1 MYLRSETL
9 YKERLVTKIDRL
21 ITCLTHEIR
30 TRIELKNSKR
40 KTKSVL
46 ITSPRSQ
53 LVVRSSRYVYMY
65 CIALALVIGLINVSY
80 THTCMYSQENSTQTQ
95 KLFHIY
101 DHNRAIILCSLNLH
115 LNIDDDNE
123 EDDDDDDDE
132 ERKEEVRTMNG
143 SCNV

>member
-1 MYLRSETL
+1 
-9 YKERLVTKIDRL
+9 
-21 ITCLTHEIR
+21 
-30 TRIELKNSKR
+30 
-40 KTKSVL
+40 
-46 ITSPRSQ
+46 
-53 LVVRSSRYVYMY
+53 MY

-80 THTCMYSQENSTQTQ
+80 TCMYSQENSTQTQ

-101 DHNRAIILCSLNLH
+101 DHNRAITLCSLNLH

-123 EDDDDDDDE
+123 EEDDDDE